1 MAKRLSLPFLLSL
14 LLLALVACGSSALT
28 GTRTV
33 TLVADGQTRELATEA
48 HTVRDLLKNGAITL
62 DADDRVVP
70 AEPTLI
76 ENGMTVKVIRVET
89 RTETETR
96 EIPFDRRTVRDAS
109 ISGDETQLLEPGVTG
124 IEELTF
130 RVTVEDGVEADRS
143 LVRRVTVREPRTE
156 VLLLGAQVEREPVA
170 ITGTIVFIADH
181 NAWVI
186 RRTGTNQRR
195 LTYEGDLDG
204 RVFSLSGD
212 GSHLLYTR
220 VGTESSDRPEAEGP
234 PDRGPGG
241 IQDTQ
246 GNLEPDRWR
255 RSLDDVVGSGNL
267 PEDDELAD
275 SSLESG
281 PDAPLNTLWVLDAAA
296 VDAKPM
302 RLEVDNVLWAAW
314 EPGCDVSSGNGGCR
328 IAYTTGR
335 RAAGNPGWR
344 AENDLW
350 IARPRPSTGEL
361 VANRQVIEPTGGGS
375 YGWWGTTYSWA
386 PGAQGLAY
394 ARADEVGVIRA
405 YDGRQELLAQFPPYR
420 TYAPWVWAPGVD
432 WSPEGAFVVTT
443 LHGPPVAG
451 ESPEDSPVFDV
462 WTLKADG
469 TISAELS
476 SEAGMW
482 AEPRFAPD
490 SRGIAF
496 GRARTPYTSQISGY
510 DLFVMDRDGSNVYL
524 IFPAREEIGL
534 RYPEMEWGPGGS
546 RLVAVYQGNLILIE
560 LSSGGIQ
567 QLTDAGGVTAV
578 QWQAGEAEP
587 VVSDGTPSA
596 PVRGDGG

>member
-1 MAKRLSLPFLLSL
+1 MVKRLSLPFLLSL
-14 LLLALVACGSSALT
+14 LLFALAACGPSALV
-28 GTRTV
+28 GTRTI
-33 TLVADGQTRELATEA
+33 TLIADGQTREIATEA
-48 HTVRDLLKNGAITL
+48 HTVRDLLQNVAVAL

-76 ENGMTVKVIRVET
+76 EDGMTVRVIRVET

-109 ISGDETQLLEPGVTG
+109 ISGEETQLLEPGVTG

-130 RVTVEDGVEADRS
+130 RVTLEDGVEADRS
-143 LVRRVTVREPRTE
+143 LMRRVTVRDPRTE
-156 VLLLGAQVEREPVA
+156 VLLIGAQVEREPVA

-186 RRTGTNQRR
+186 RRTSTNQRR

-220 VGTESSDRPEAEGP
+220 VGTEASDQPEVEGT
-234 PDRGPGG
+234 PDRGAGA
-241 IQDTQ
+241 IQDTR
-246 GNLEPDRWR
+246 GDLEPDRWR
-255 RSLDDVVGSGNL
+255 RSLDDVVGTGSW
-267 PEDDELAD
+267 PEDDELTD
-275 SSLESG
+275 SLLESG
-281 PDAPLNTLWVLDAAA
+281 PEGPFNTLWVLDAAA
-296 VDAKPM
+296 VDAEPV

-314 EPGCDVSSGNGGCR
+314 EPGCDVSNGNGGCR

-335 RAAGNPGWR
+335 QAAGNPGWR

-394 ARADEVGVIRA
+394 GRADEIGVIRA
-405 YDGRQELLAQFPPYR
+405 YDGRQQVLAQFPPYR

-443 LHGPPVAG
+443 LHGPPVAD

-482 AEPRFAPD
+482 AEPLFAPD
-490 SRGIAF
+490 HRGIAF

-510 DLFVMDRDGSNVYL
+510 DLFVMDRDGSNAHLV
-524 IFPAREEIGL
+524 FPAQEEIGL

-546 RLVAVYQGNLILIE
+546 RIVTVYQGNLILID
-560 LSSGGIQ
+560 LPSGGLR

-578 QWQAGEAEP
+578 QWLAGEAEL
-587 VVSDGTPSA
+587 VESDGAPAA
-596 PVRGDGG
+596 PVRGEGD

>member
-1 MAKRLSLPFLLSL
+1 MVKRLSLPFLLSL
-14 LLLALVACGSSALT
+14 LSLALVACGSPALM

-33 TLVADGQTRELATEA
+33 TLVADGQTRKLATEA
-48 HTVRDLLKNGAITL
+48 HTVRDLLEKTAITL

-76 ENGMTVKVIRVET
+76 EDGMTVNVIRVET
-89 RTETETR
+89 RTETEAR
-96 EIPFDRRTVRDAS
+96 EVPFDRRTVRDAS

-130 RVTVEDGVEADRS
+130 RVTLEDGVEADRS

-156 VLLLGAQVEREPVA
+156 VLLIGAQVEREPVA
-170 ITGTIVFIADH
+170 ITGTIAYIADH

-186 RRTGTNQRR
+186 RRTSTNQRR

-220 VGTESSDRPEAEGP
+220 AGSESSDQPEAEGT
-234 PDRGPGG
+234 PDRGPGP
-241 IQDTQ
+241 IQDTP
-246 GNLEPDRWR
+246 GDFEPDRWR
-255 RSLDDVVGSGNL
+255 RPLDDLVGSGKWSEN
-267 PEDDELAD
+267 DELAD
-275 SSLESG
+275 GLVESG
-281 PDAPLNTLWVLDAAA
+281 PDAPFNTLWVLDAAA
-296 VDAKPM
+296 VDAEPV

-314 EPGCDVSSGNGGCR
+314 EPGCDVSNGNGGCR
-328 IAYTTGR
+328 IAFTTGR
-335 RAAGNPGWR
+335 KAAGNPGWR

-375 YGWWGTTYSWA
+375 YGWWGTSYSWA

-394 ARADEVGVIRA
+394 GRADEVGVIRA
-405 YDGRQELLAQFPPYR
+405 YDGRQKVLAQFPPYR

-432 WSPEGAFVVTT
+432 WSPEGAFVVAT
-443 LHGPPVAG
+443 LHGQPVAS

-490 SRGIAF
+490 NRGIAF

-510 DLFVMDRDGSNVYL
+510 DLLVMDRDGSNAHV
-524 IFPAREEIGL
+524 IFPAQEEIGL
-534 RYPEMEWGPGGS
+534 RYPEMEWGPGAS
-546 RLVAVYQGNLILIE
+546 WIVAVYEGNLVLIQ
-560 LSSGGIQ
+560 LPSGGVR

-578 QWQAGEAEP
+578 QWEAGEATP
-587 VVSDGTPSA
+587 VTSDAAPSA
-596 PVRGDGG
+596 PVGSDGG